1 VRLRLI
7 IQATTKFCWEELQVQ
22 KGGKMQKYSFLPFA
36 AKVLKVVGWV
46 VLVIGVIASIVLGIM
61 TGGADNGAI
70 GGVAGAVAGILM
82 AIGGIVFSFLA
93 WVFLLATSE
102 LFYLFMDVE
111 ENTRNTADRIM
122 KESD

>member
-1 VRLRLI
+1 
-7 IQATTKFCWEELQVQ
+7 
-22 KGGKMQKYSFLPFA
+22 MQKYSFLPFA
-36 AKVLKVVGWV
+36 ARVLKVVGWV

-61 TGGADNGAI
+61 TGGGENGAI
-70 GGVAGAVAGILM
+70 GGVAGAVSGILM